1 MPPNSA
7 SVCDMAVRRSLVLS
21 MALAL
26 SSWVLSASA
35 LDRAGAIDAAK
46 RQVKEQCT
54 AETPCTF
61 DAKAHEGNWHVRVQF
76 TKRTSPH
83 EKPVPYRG
91 GHAIFIFNQSGKV
104 IGRME

>member
-1 MPPNSA
+1 VQANSA
-7 SVCDMAVRRSLVLS
+7 FARRSLMLS
-21 MALAL
+21 IGLVASL
-26 SSWVLSASA
+26 WVLSVSA

-46 RQVKEQCT
+46 RQVKERCT

-61 DAKAHEGNWHVRVQF
+61 DAKPHEGSWHVRVQF

-83 EKPVPYRG
+83 EKPVPYPG